1 MFLTEGMMHMAGIV
15 YDARRVKIYEV
26 MRTLCESVGLG
37 GSWADDLWMEAL
49 ADGALMEE
57 LVYFLEHGCLLDQM
71 RIEGYSVVDLYVWQM
86 DRYNLIADS
95 GKNTASCSKD
105 AMVLKALAAM
115 ADMKKRPAYYKKRL
129 EEGPGMDR
137 TI

>member
-57 LVYFLEHGCLLDQM
+57 LVYYLEHGCLLDQM
-71 RIEGYSVVDLYVWQM
+71 RIEGYSVVDL
-86 DRYNLIADS
+86 
-95 GKNTASCSKD
+95 
-105 AMVLKALAAM
+105 
-115 ADMKKRPAYYKKRL
+115 
-129 EEGPGMDR
+129 
-137 TI
+137 

>member
-1 MFLTEGMMHMAGIV
+1 MFLTEGMMHMAGIL

-26 MRTLCESVGLG
+26 MKALCESVGLG

-57 LVYFLEHGCLLDQM
+57 LVYYLEHGCLLDQM
-71 RIEGYSVVDLYVWQM
+71 RIEGYSVVDMYVWQM

-95 GKNTASCSKD
+95 GKNTSSCSKE

-115 ADMKKRPAYYKKRL
+115 ADMKKRPAYYKKKL

-137 TI
+137 TM